1 MRVFVHSLGCRVNQY
16 EAQYLKEKL
25 EAIPGEAEVHVV
37 NTCTVTALADRK
49 SRKLVAQLK
58 REHPGALVVAVG
70 CGVDGAKA
78 GLLRR
83 RSRFRGGQ

>member
-58 REHPGALVVAVG
+58 REHPGALVVAG
-70 CGVDGAKA
+70 LWCGRGK
-78 GLLRR
+78 GWPFGR
-83 RSRFRGGQ
+83 RSGFRGGQ